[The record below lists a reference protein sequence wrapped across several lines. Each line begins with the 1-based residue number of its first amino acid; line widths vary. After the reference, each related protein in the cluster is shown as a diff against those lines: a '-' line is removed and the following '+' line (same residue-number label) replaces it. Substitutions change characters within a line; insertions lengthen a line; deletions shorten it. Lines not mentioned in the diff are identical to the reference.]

1 MELIILN
8 NFIFYYYY
16 YYYYY
21 YRNLADLM
29 TVSYVLKIVLIERLV
44 LYAEFCN

>member
-21 YRNLADLM
+21 RNLAELM
-29 TVSYVLKIVLIERLV
+29 NVLKMLIESFV
-44 LYAEFCN
+44 LYAEFCNQY